1 MIPYIRRR
9 SPSEWKIVHQRIL
22 TVAAVLVVALHAILV
37 GTDKML
43 IYASLGV
50 IGIIVLGVAG
60 RYWYRGDA
68 RRPE

>member
-1 MIPYIRRR
+1 
-9 SPSEWKIVHQRIL
+9 
-22 TVAAVLVVALHAILV
+22 
-37 GTDKML
+37 ML